1 MKGVTYK
8 AKQKDK
14 SCRKEVEPLFGTS
27 GDGVQYIKNI
37 EHNIRVVL
45 F

>member
-1 MKGVTYK
+1 LECRSMKGVTYK

-27 GDGVQYIKNI
+27 GDGVQYIKK
-37 EHNIRVVL
+37 HRT
-45 F
+45 